1 MNMNDRTA
9 EKYYILTG
17 VLNAEEKAIHVEAV
31 REDSEYGTEAYYW
44 ILSFDHKGNKVSAES
59 FNFSEAVVDLF
70 EAAEKLGVLDG
81 EFIIG

>member
-1 MNMNDRTA
+1 MNDRTA
-9 EKYYILTG
+9 EKYYILTS
-17 VLNAEEKAIHVEAV
+17 VLDAEEKAIHVEAV

-44 ILSFDHKGNKVSAES
+44 ILSFDHKGNKISAES
-59 FNFSEAVVDLF
+59 FNFGEAVVDLF

>member
-1 MNMNDRTA
+1 MNDRTA